1 MTRALIYLV
10 ALICSNLLYAQEVA
24 TGEVQRVVTREDV
37 TVPIYAYW
45 RNDAVA
51 TVMLFSGGGGGYGRI
66 GDDGWPGSG
75 NFLIRTGK
83 HWATY
88 PFNLVMVGRP
98 SDGIDLALGGVRIGE
113 KHAADNRA
121 ILKAIKLKSALPIW
135 AIGTSMGTISAAA
148 TAIQD
153 SENLVSGLILT
164 SSITG
169 YAIDGA
175 VPKQDLA
182 KIRVPTLVM
191 HHADDGCKIC
201 QAIDAKN
208 IAGKLKNAP
217 ISKTLIVSGG
227 LGATGNPCEAFH
239 YHGYVGME
247 NEVVDLIA
255 AWITKPTE

>member
-1 MTRALIYLV
+1 MTRALFFLV
-10 ALICSNLLYAQEVA
+10 ALICSNLLHAQEIRV
-24 TGEVQRVVTREDV
+24 GDVQRIATREDV
-37 TVPIYAYW
+37 TVPIYTYW

-51 TVMLFSGGGGGYGRI
+51 TVVLFSGGGGGYGRI

-83 HWATY
+83 HWATH

-113 KHAADNRA
+113 KHAADNNA
-121 ILKAIKLKSALPIW
+121 LLKAIKRKSDLPIW
-135 AIGTSMGTISAAA
+135 VVGTSMGTISA
-148 TAIQD
+148 TTVAIQD
-153 SENLVSGLILT
+153 SENLVSGLVLT

-169 YAIDGA
+169 YTIEGA

-182 KIRVPTLVM
+182 TIRVPTLVM
-191 HHADDGCKIC
+191 HHANDGCKFC
-201 QAIDAKN
+201 QAFEATK

-217 ISKTLIVSGG
+217 ISKTLIVNGG
-227 LGATGNPCEAFH
+227 AGASGNPCEAFH

-247 NEVVDLIA
+247 NEAVDLIA
-255 AWITKPTE
+255 AWIIKPTE